1 MTTLAG
7 KKTEAGRKRSEA
19 KATSS
24 NGKVRLATA
33 WLAGCSGCHM
43 SFLDLDERLLEL
55 AELVD
60 LVYSPIADVKEFPQG
75 VDVTLVEGAVANV
88 DNLELAQLIR
98 ERSKVVVSFG
108 DCAVTGN
115 VPSLRNSLQVDDLL
129 TQVYREGPGAV
140 PRGGEAD
147 KVMPAL
153 LPRVVPLHQVI
164 QVDAYIPGCPPDPP
178 RIWAAVTALL
188 RGEPVMLD
196 ESMRKF
202 G

>member
-7 KKTEAGRKRSEA
+7 KKTEAGRKRAEA
-19 KATSS
+19 KGAAG

-43 SFLDLDERLLEL
+43 SFLDLDDLLLEL
-55 AELVD
+55 AELVE
-60 LVYSPIADVKEFPQG
+60 LVYSPIADVKEFPEG

-98 ERSKVVVSFG
+98 QRSKVVVSFG

-164 QVDAYIPGCPPDPP
+164 QVDAFIPGCPPDPP